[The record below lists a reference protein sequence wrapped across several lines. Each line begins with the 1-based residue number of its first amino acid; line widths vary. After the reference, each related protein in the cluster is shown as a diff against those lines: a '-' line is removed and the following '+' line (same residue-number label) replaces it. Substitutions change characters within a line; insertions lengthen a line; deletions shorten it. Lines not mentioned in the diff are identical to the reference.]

1 MAEENIDEAAQA
13 VRRPPSSVLSEQ
25 AILAGLM
32 IDNSALDSVVDII
45 RPEDFYRRDH
55 RIIFE
60 EIVQLLQEG
69 HPADY
74 LTVFE
79 SLKSKGIENDA
90 GGLPYLTELVGS
102 SPSAANIRRYA
113 EIVHDKS
120 VLRQLITVGDR
131 IVTNALASE
140 GRETR
145 EILDEAE
152 KEVLA
157 INERNAR
164 TQRGFQPLVTLV
176 RDVSARVIELYN
188 TKSTSEVTGVSSGY
202 PNLDHVTAGLQRG
215 DLIIIAG
222 RPSMG
227 KTSFALNIAENV
239 GVDQELPV
247 AVFSMEMGA
256 DQLAQRMISSVGRI
270 DAQKLRKG
278 QLDDEDWDNFTAALH
293 RLEEKPIYIDDTPG
307 LTISELTSRTRRL
320 VNQAGPLGLVVIDY
334 IQLMSGQRRS
344 NQDNRAQELSEISRG
359 LKSLAKELGVP
370 VIALSQLNRS
380 VDSRTDK
387 RPVMSDL
394 RESGAIE
401 QDADVIMFIYR
412 DVVYNKETV
421 DKNLAEIIVAK
432 QRNGPIGTLRM
443 TFLGGNTRFE
453 PSADA
458 GYWGG
463 IEE

>member
-1 MAEENIDEAAQA
+1 MTEEMQDEAAAQ
-13 VRRPPSSVLSEQ
+13 VRRPPQSVISEQ
-25 AILAGLM
+25 AILGGLM
-32 IDNSALDSVVDII
+32 VDNSALDSVVDVL

-55 RIIFE
+55 RLIYE
-60 EIVQLLQEG
+60 EIAKLIQG
-69 HPADY
+69 SHPADY
-74 LTVFE
+74 LTVYE
-79 SLKSKGIENDA
+79 SLKTAGVENDV
-90 GGLPYLTELVGS
+90 GGLPYLTELVNS

-120 VLRQLITVGDR
+120 ILRQLIPVGDR
-131 IVTNALASE
+131 IVTNALAPE

-145 EILDEAE
+145 AILDEAE

-157 INERNAR
+157 INERNSNG
-164 TQRGFQPLVTLV
+164 QRGFQPLATLV
-176 RDVSARVIELYN
+176 RDVSARVIELYHN
-188 TKSTSEVTGVSSGY
+188 STNNEVTGVSSGY
-202 PNLDHVTAGLQRG
+202 RNLDNVTAGLQRG

-239 GVDQELPV
+239 GIAQELPV

-278 QLDDEDWDNFTAALH
+278 RLSDEDWDNFTAALH
-293 RLEEKPIYIDDTPG
+293 RLEEKPIFIDDTPG
-307 LTISELTSRTRRL
+307 LTITELSSRARRL
-320 VNQAGPLGLVVIDY
+320 VNQAGPLGLIVVDY
-334 IQLMSGQRRS
+334 LQLMSGQSR
-344 NQDNRAQELSEISRG
+344 NGQDNRAQELSEISRG

-380 VDSRTDK
+380 VDSRQDR

-412 DVVYNKETV
+412 DVVYNKDTP

-453 PSADA
+453 PSSDE